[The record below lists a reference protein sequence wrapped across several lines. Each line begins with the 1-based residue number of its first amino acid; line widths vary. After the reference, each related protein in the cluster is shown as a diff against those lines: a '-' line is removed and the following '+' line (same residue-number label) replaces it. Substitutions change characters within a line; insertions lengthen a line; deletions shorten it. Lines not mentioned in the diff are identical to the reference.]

1 MPESM
6 LLASVARSPDPQSV
20 PSNHGSGLP
29 DCSGEEHAMAS
40 NPSEFFKTKAEQL
53 QEGGGSLDGINA
65 IYQFNLSGDDGGSW
79 VIDLA
84 SDAKGVREGEEDTAQ
99 CVISMTA
106 PDFMSMIQGSL
117 NPQMAFMTGKLRV
130 KGDMGLALKLQS
142 ILG

>member
-1 MPESM
+1 
-6 LLASVARSPDPQSV
+6 
-20 PSNHGSGLP
+20 
-29 DCSGEEHAMAS
+29 MAS
-40 NPSEFFKTKAEQL
+40 NPSDFFLAKAEQL
-53 QEGGGSLDGINA
+53 REANDALDGINA
-65 IYQFNLSGDDGGSW
+65 VYQFILSGDDGGSW

-84 SDAKGVREGEEDTAQ
+84 SESKEVRSGEEESAQ

>member
-1 MPESM
+1 
-6 LLASVARSPDPQSV
+6 
-20 PSNHGSGLP
+20 
-29 DCSGEEHAMAS
+29 MAS
-40 NPSEFFKTKAEQL
+40 NPSEFFTAKSEQL
-53 QEGGGSLDGINA
+53 KASDGSLDGINA
-65 IYQFNLSGDDGGSW
+65 VYQFNLSGDDGGTW

-84 SDAKGVREGEEDTAQ
+84 SDTKEVREGEEESAQ
-99 CVISMTA
+99 CVISMAA

>member
-1 MPESM
+1 
-6 LLASVARSPDPQSV
+6 
-20 PSNHGSGLP
+20 
-29 DCSGEEHAMAS
+29 MAS
-40 NPSEFFKTKAEQL
+40 NPSEFFKVKAEQL
-53 QEGGGSLDGINA
+53 QEAGGSLDGINA
-65 IYQFNLSGDDGGSW
+65 VYQFNLSGDDGGSW

-84 SDAKGVREGEEDTAQ
+84 SESKGVREGEEDGAQ
-99 CVISMTA
+99 CIISMTA

>member
-1 MPESM
+1 
-6 LLASVARSPDPQSV
+6 
-20 PSNHGSGLP
+20 
-29 DCSGEEHAMAS
+29 MAS

-53 QEGGGSLDGINA
+53 QGGGGSLDSIGA

-84 SDAKGVREGEEDTAQ
+84 SDNKGVREGEEDTAQ
-99 CVISMTA
+99 CIISMTA
-106 PDFMSMIQGSL
+106 LDFMSMIQGGL